1 MKSDILVMDVEVI
14 ERSKAECLREKK
26 DNWAESRG
34 QGIHLPVP
42 LSPSSSEFS
51 KEAENVAV

>member
-1 MKSDILVMDVEVI
+1 MKCDILVTDVEVI

-34 QGIHLPVP
+34 QGIQLPVP
-42 LSPSSSEFS
+42 VSPSSSEFS
-51 KEAENVAV
+51 KGAENVTV

>member
-1 MKSDILVMDVEVI
+1 MKSDIFVTDVEVI
-14 ERSKAECLREKK
+14 ERSKAECLREEK

-42 LSPSSSEFS
+42 VGPSSSEFS
-51 KEAENVAV
+51 KGAENVAV

>member
-1 MKSDILVMDVEVI
+1 MDVEVI

>member
-1 MKSDILVMDVEVI
+1 MKSDILVTDVEVI

-42 LSPSSSEFS
+42 VSPSFSEFS
-51 KEAENVAV
+51 KGAEHVAV